1 MSERKVMVI
10 GLGRIGNYAL
20 EFLARTL
27 GIGTIYAAD
36 IDKEVGLAKTNN
48 ALLGA
53 AQMGY
58 YPNVEFIPL
67 DIYNIEETASI
78 LNKIA
83 PDVILSCVTL
93 QAWWVISELPQDLY
107 RKLRVVAGFGPWLP
121 MHLTPNYKLMKA
133 IKNAGIKTHVVV
145 AAFPD
150 ATCPVLGKV
159 GLAPTIGL
167 GNLDNFIPEIQKV
180 VGERFGIPM
189 RNVSVYMIGAHV
201 LRTAFKLGMENVP
214 YYLKIFAGDKDVTK
228 EFNAKQLLIDAANLA
243 VKWQS
248 DSKVASSGAKN
259 VLAILNN
266 TRDLTHSP
274 GPQGLPGGYPVRL
287 SLKGAEVA
295 LPEGVTMK
303 EAIRINEEGNKLDG
317 IEKIENDGTVVY
329 TENAVNVM
337 KEIFGYDCR
346 RIKIDE
352 NEEKARELG
361 SRYKEFAKKFE
372 K

>member
-1 MSERKVMVI
+1 MSEKKVMVI
-10 GLGRIGNYAL
+10 GLGKIGNYAL
-20 EFLARTL
+20 EFLARTPGL
-27 GIGTIYAAD
+27 ASIYAAD
-36 IDKEVGLAKTNN
+36 IDKEVGLSKTNN

-58 YPNVEFIPL
+58 YPHVEFVRL
-67 DIYNIEETASI
+67 DVYNIEEVASI
-78 LNKIA
+78 LSKIA

-107 RKLRVVAGFGPWLP
+107 RKLRVVAGYGPWLP

-133 IKNAGIKTHVVV
+133 VKNAGIKTHVVV
-145 AAFPD
+145 SAFPD
-150 ATCPVLGKV
+150 VTCPVLGKV
-159 GLAPTIGL
+159 GLTPTIGL

-180 VGERFGIPM
+180 VAEKFSIPM
-189 RNVSVYMIGAHV
+189 RSVSVYMIGAHV

-214 YYLKIFAGDKDVTK
+214 YYLRIFAENKDVTK
-228 EFNAKQLLIDAANLA
+228 EFDPKKLLIDAANLV

-248 DSKVASSGAKN
+248 DSKVASSGVKN

-266 TRDLTHSP
+266 TRELSHSP

-287 SLKGAEVA
+287 GSNGAEVV

-303 EAIRINEEGNKLDG
+303 EAIRINEEDNKFDG
-317 IEKIENDGTVVY
+317 IEKIEDDGTVVY
-329 TENAVNVM
+329 TEDAVNVM
-337 KEIFGYDCR
+337 KELFGYDCK

-352 NEEKARELG
+352 NEEKAKELG
-361 SRYKEFAKKFE
+361 ARYREFTKKF
-372 K
+372 KK